1 MFLCPREQQS
11 SQPFGFSL
19 SDCFKRV
26 PVRTTGS
33 CFDLNGN
40 KCGAVLHHKVEFTE
54 FAVSPILG
62 EHLAALLLQKVSG
75 ELLPLHAKPPVVRL
89 AALIASV

>member
-1 MFLCPREQQS
+1 MFPCPREQQS

-40 KCGAVLHHKVEFTE
+40 ECGAVLHYEVKFTE
-54 FAVSPILG
+54 FAVSPIAG
-62 EHLAALLLQKVSG
+62 EHLAALLVQKVSG
-75 ELLPLHAKPPVVRL
+75 EMLPLHAEPLVVRL
-89 AALIASV
+89 AALISSV